1 MLCVILVSGIGLI
14 PGNQSVDRQRPKI
27 IIACVHCHSLSKN
40 LADHMLIN
48 YHSDCCYNHRQK
60 VKIKKHAAKVD
71 KTWNVYK
78 KLARRLTNNSA
89 RMSA

>member
-1 MLCVILVSGIGLI
+1 MVGL
-14 PGNQSVDRQRPKI
+14 PSYNQSVDRQRPNI

-40 LADHMLIN
+40 SADHMLID

-60 VKIKKHAAKVD
+60 VMIKKHAAKVD
-71 KTWNVYK
+71 KIRNVYN
-78 KLARRLTNNSA
+78 KLTRRLTNNSA